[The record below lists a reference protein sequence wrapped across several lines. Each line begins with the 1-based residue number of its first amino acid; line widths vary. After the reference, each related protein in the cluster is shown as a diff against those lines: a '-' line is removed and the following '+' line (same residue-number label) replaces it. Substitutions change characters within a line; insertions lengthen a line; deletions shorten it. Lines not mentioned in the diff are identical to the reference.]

1 MPDTHLP
8 LHWIIC
14 SKRGEIW
21 FINKALSKSGEE
33 GCIFTVTSWSL
44 GHIRAN
50 WNHDTYIG
58 CLWPQLLLLT
68 MAVLRKLFSSNAR
81 KGNLG
86 SIKVVMYGCES
97 WPIKKAEHQR
107 TDVFELWCWRR
118 LLTVPWSARSNQSI
132 LKETSPEQSLERL
145 MLKLKLQYFGHLMRR
160 TDSLEKTLMLRKTEG
175 RRGQERMRWVD
186 EITDSMY
193 MSLRKLQEL
202 VMDREA
208 WLAAVQRVAKNRT
221 CLRDLTEPNWR
232 IHLQRSAP
240 DLW

>member
-21 FINKALSKSGEE
+21 FINKAPSKSGEE

-107 TDVFELWCWRR
+107 IDAFELC
-118 LLTVPWSARSNQSI
+118 VV
-132 LKETSPEQSLERL
+132 
-145 MLKLKLQYFGHLMRR
+145 
-160 TDSLEKTLMLRKTEG
+160 LEKTLESPLDCKEIQVG
-175 RRGQERMRWVD
+175 HPKGDQSWVF
-186 EITDSMY
+186 ISRTN
-193 MSLRKLQEL
+193 
-202 VMDREA
+202 VEA
-208 WLAAVQRVAKNRT
+208 ETPILWPPHAK
-221 CLRDLTEPNWR
+221 
-232 IHLQRSAP
+232 S
-240 DLW
+240 